1 MLMKLKAV
9 AEVNRE
15 ALLKHRR
22 LVAEY
27 KDALAIVPYVVSPSG
42 LNDIA
47 GMSSYPFVGGDIRN
61 RRDSLS
67 TDNLSSSSSSRWVG
81 PCVVYRIGALLSC
94 PVRLLVCVCACFR
107 HGTDSEDSGEEGATA
122 IEGRK
127 AEHWVFELDD
137 SDRDDVMS
145 ILFSRQVP
153 PVGRH

>member
-81 PCVVYRIGALLSC
+81 PCRCRVAVYSVSDWRTLIVYCTLAC
-94 PVRLLVCVCACFR
+94 VRLC
-107 HGTDSEDSGEEGATA
+107 
-122 IEGRK
+122 
-127 AEHWVFELDD
+127 
-137 SDRDDVMS
+137 
-145 ILFSRQVP
+145 LFSTRDRQR
-153 PVGRH
+153 GLWRRGCHCN